1 MSWNYRVIVSRDV
14 SIVGV
19 DSYALSEVFYGKRGK
34 IEGWT
39 EPGMNPYGDTLKEL
53 RSDLR
58 LMCLALKQ
66 PVLEVKNGK
75 LVRAKP

>member
-1 MSWNYRVIVSRDV
+1 MTWNYRVIVRRN
-14 SIVGV
+14 IPLEGE

-39 EPGMNPYGDTLKEL
+39 EPGMSPHGSTLKEL
-53 RSDLR
+53 RSDMR
-58 LMCLALKQ
+58 LMRLSLQQ

-75 LVRAKP
+75 LVVTK